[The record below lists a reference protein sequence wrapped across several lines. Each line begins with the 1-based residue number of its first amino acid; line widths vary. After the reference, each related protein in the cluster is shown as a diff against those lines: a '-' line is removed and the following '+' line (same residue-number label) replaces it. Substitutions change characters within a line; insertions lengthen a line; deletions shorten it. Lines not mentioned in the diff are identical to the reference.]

1 MSPTKIELQQ
11 AVVYRD
17 HVTIPKLKG
26 QIEKLRASNTSLADD
41 ATKLRFEIADLRK
54 ENAALR
60 DRNSMHLLRLK
71 QEEQCRENWQ
81 ERAQKAEARVNEAT
95 DA

>member
-17 HVTIPKLKG
+17 HVTIPEL
-26 QIEKLRASNTSLADD
+26 QEEIEKLRASNTSLTDD